1 MVCIIRGMREGT
13 FQGPVESMFEDRR
26 RLFVDLL
33 RWDVPVVEDRFE
45 IDEFDG
51 DHAVYLIELDQLGAH
66 AGSLRLLPSDR
77 PHLLGSRFASLCL
90 DGVLAAP
97 DIFEI
102 TRLCLPTR
110 LGAAERLRV
119 RNRLISAMVDYAL
132 ETGIT
137 TLTGVVETSFL
148 AQVMVMG
155 WRCAPLG
162 PSRNIGRSW
171 LSAFAIEVNADT
183 RERLRAT
190 GIYRPGAPIAV
201 EETAD
206 G

>member
-1 MVCIIRGMREGT
+1 
-13 FQGPVESMFEDRR
+13 MFEDRR

-33 RWDVPVVEDRFE
+33 RWEVPVVDGRFE

-66 AGSLRLLPSDR
+66 TGSLRLLPSDR
-77 PHLLGSRFASLCL
+77 PHLLGSLFASLCA
-90 DGVLAAP
+90 DGVPAAP
-97 DIFEI
+97 NTFEI

-132 ETGIT
+132 EAGIK

-148 AQVMVMG
+148 AQIMVMG
-155 WRCAPLG
+155 WRCARLG
-162 PSRNIGRSW
+162 PSRNIGQSW
-171 LSAFAIEVNADT
+171 LGAFAIEIDADT

-190 GIYRPGAPIAV
+190 GIYQPRVPVAV